1 MPSTENRNVEE
12 EIMGEVDLVIR
23 GGTVVDGTGGA
34 PFEADVAVDKGVIV
48 EVGKVAAKGRE
59 EIAAKGLL
67 VTPGWVDI
75 HTHYDGQVT
84 WDSRMT
90 PSSIHGSTT
99 VVMGNCGVGF
109 APVRKSDHDRLISL
123 MEGVE
128 DIPGAALHEGLSWQ
142 WESFADYLDAIE
154 TLPHDIDVATQVP
167 HGAVRVYVMGE
178 RGARREAATDAEIA
192 EMRAIVRDAVKAG
205 AIGFSTSR
213 TVAHRTADGDLTPTI
228 GAADKE
234 MIAIAEGLK
243 EAGAGVLQWVS
254 DFREIDHEFSL
265 VEKLVEVSGRP
276 LSFSLVQ
283 ADVVPDQWREL
294 LARLDRAAAKGLP
307 IKAQV
312 QGRPV
317 GLMLGLQGS
326 VHPFL
331 TRPSYRAIA
340 DKPLEERVAIMRDPA
355 FRERLLAE
363 SLEPGH
369 PFLNS
374 LAGAWHKM
382 FELGDPPNYEP
393 APEESIGA
401 RAKRD
406 GVNPDAIVYDI
417 LTANGGRNFLFFPL
431 HNYYEFSLD
440 NALTMIR
447 NPNTLF
453 GLSDGG
459 AHVGVICDV
468 SVPTYML
475 THWCRDRSRG
485 EHLDIPFVV
494 KSQTRDTA
502 EAVGLLDR
510 GLIAPGMKG
519 DLNVIDFERL
529 RLLPPHMVYDLP
541 SGARR
546 LMQEAEGYVATIVS
560 GAVIY
565 RDGKPTGALPGKLVR
580 GHRPSPVRAAAE

>member
-1 MPSTENRNVEE
+1 MAEF
-12 EIMGEVDLVIR
+12 DLVIR
-23 GGTVVDGTGGA
+23 GGTVVDGSGGA
-34 PFEADVAVDKGVIV
+34 PKKADVAIDKGVIV
-48 EVGKVAAKGRE
+48 AVGKVDAKGRN
-59 EIAAKGLL
+59 EIDAAGLL

-84 WDSRMT
+84 WDERMT

-109 APVRKSDHDRLISL
+109 APVKKTDHDRLIRL

-128 DIPGAALHEGLSWQ
+128 DIPGAALHEGLSWE
-142 WESFADYLDAIE
+142 WESFGDYMDAIE
-154 TLPHDIDVATQVP
+154 KRPHDIDVALQVP

-178 RGARREAATDAEIA
+178 RGAKREAATDAEVA
-192 EMRAIVRDAVKAG
+192 EMRDIVRDAIKAG

-213 TVAHRTADGDLTPTI
+213 TVAHRTSDGDLTPTI

-234 MIAIAEGLK
+234 MMAIAEGLK

-265 VEKLVEVSGRP
+265 VEKLVEISGRP

-283 ADVVPDQWREL
+283 ADVMPDQWRDL
-294 LARLDRAAAKGLP
+294 LGRLDKAAARGLP

-340 DKPLEERVAIMRDPA
+340 DKPLEERVAIMRDPD
-355 FRERLLAE
+355 FRKQLLSE
-363 SLEPGH
+363 DLEPGH

-374 LAGAWHKM
+374 LAGAYHKM
-382 FELGDPPNYEP
+382 FDLGDPPNYEP
-393 APEESIGA
+393 APEDSIGA
-401 RAKRD
+401 RAKRE
-406 GVNPDAIVYDI
+406 GRNPDEIVYDI

-431 HNYYEFSLD
+431 HNYYDFDLE

-475 THWCRDRSRG
+475 THWCRDRVRG
-485 EHLDIPFVV
+485 ERLDLPFVV

-502 EAVGLLDR
+502 EAIGLLDR
-510 GLIAPGMKG
+510 GLVAPGMKA
-519 DLNVIDFERL
+519 DLNVIDFEKL

-560 GAVIY
+560 GEVIY
-565 RDGKPTGALPGKLVR
+565 REGKPTGALPGKLVR
-580 GHRPSPVRAAAE
+580 GHKPAPLARAAAE

>member
-1 MPSTENRNVEE
+1 MA
-12 EIMGEVDLVIR
+12 EVDLVIR
-23 GGTVVDGTGGA
+23 GGTVVDGSGGA
-34 PFEADVAVDKGVIV
+34 PVRADVAIDKGVIV
-48 EVGKVAAKGRE
+48 AVGDVPQKGRE
-59 EIAAKGLL
+59 EIDAAGLL

-84 WDSRMT
+84 WDSHMT

-109 APVRKSDHDRLISL
+109 APVRKTDHDRLIRL

-128 DIPGAALHEGLSWQ
+128 DIPGAALHEGLSWE
-142 WESFADYLDAIE
+142 WESFGDYMDAIE
-154 TLPHDIDVATQVP
+154 KRPHDVDVAMQVP

-178 RGARREAATDAEIA
+178 RGAKREEATDAEVA
-192 EMRAIVRDAVKAG
+192 EMRAIVREAVEAG

-213 TVAHRTADGDLTPTI
+213 TVAHRTSDGDLTPTI

-234 MIAIAEGLK
+234 LMAIAEGLK

-254 DFREIDHEFSL
+254 DFRDIDHEFSL
-265 VEKLVEVSGRP
+265 VEKLVEISGRP

-283 ADVVPDQWREL
+283 ADVMPDQWRDL
-294 LARLDRAAAKGLP
+294 LSRLDGAAGRGLP

-355 FRERLLAE
+355 FRAQLLSE
-363 SLEPGH
+363 DLEPGH

-393 APEESIGA
+393 APEDSIGA
-401 RAKRD
+401 RAKQG
-406 GVNPDAIVYDI
+406 GVRPDEIVYDI

-431 HNYYEFSLD
+431 HNYYEFNLE

-475 THWCRDRSRG
+475 THWCRDRTRG
-485 EHLDIPFVV
+485 ERLDLPFVV

-519 DLNVIDFERL
+519 DVNVIDFNRL

-560 GAVIY
+560 GEVIY
-565 RDGKPTGALPGKLVR
+565 RDGRPTGALPGKLVR
-580 GHRPSPVRAAAE
+580 GHRPAPVARVAAE

>member
-1 MPSTENRNVEE
+1 
-12 EIMGEVDLVIR
+12 MGEVDLVIR

>member
-1 MPSTENRNVEE
+1 MA
-12 EIMGEVDLVIR
+12 EVDLVIR
-23 GGTVVDGTGGA
+23 GGTVVDGSGGA
-34 PFEADVAVDKGVIV
+34 PKKADVAIDKGVIV
-48 EVGKVAAKGRE
+48 AVGKVDAKGRS
-59 EIAAKGLL
+59 EIDAAGLL

-84 WDSRMT
+84 WDERMT

-109 APVRKSDHDRLISL
+109 APVKKNDHDRLIRL

-128 DIPGAALHEGLSWQ
+128 DIPGAALHEGLSWE
-142 WESFADYLDAIE
+142 WESFGDYMDAIE
-154 TLPHDIDVATQVP
+154 KRPHDIDVALQVP

-178 RGARREAATDAEIA
+178 RGAKREAATDAEVA
-192 EMRAIVRDAVKAG
+192 EMRDIVSDAIKAG

-213 TVAHRTADGDLTPTI
+213 TVAHRTSDGDLTPTI

-234 MIAIAEGLK
+234 MMAIAEGLK

-254 DFREIDHEFSL
+254 DFREIEHEFSL
-265 VEKLVEVSGRP
+265 VEKLVEISGRP

-283 ADVVPDQWREL
+283 ADVVPDQWRDL
-294 LARLDRAAAKGLP
+294 LARLDKAVEKGLP

-340 DKPLEERVAIMRDPA
+340 DKPLEERAAIMRDPA
-355 FRERLLAE
+355 FRAKLLSE
-363 SLEPGH
+363 ELEPGH

-374 LAGAWHKM
+374 LAGAYHKM

-393 APEESIGA
+393 APEDSIGA
-401 RAKRD
+401 RAKRE
-406 GVNPDAIVYDI
+406 GRKPDEIVYDI

-431 HNYYEFSLD
+431 HNYYDFDLE
-440 NALTMIR
+440 NALSMIR
-447 NPNTLF
+447 NPNTIF

-459 AHVGVICDV
+459 AHV
-468 SVPTYML
+468 
-475 THWCRDRSRG
+475 
-485 EHLDIPFVV
+485 
-494 KSQTRDTA
+494 
-502 EAVGLLDR
+502 
-510 GLIAPGMKG
+510 
-519 DLNVIDFERL
+519 
-529 RLLPPHMVYDLP
+529 
-541 SGARR
+541 
-546 LMQEAEGYVATIVS
+546 
-560 GAVIY
+560 
-565 RDGKPTGALPGKLVR
+565 
-580 GHRPSPVRAAAE
+580 